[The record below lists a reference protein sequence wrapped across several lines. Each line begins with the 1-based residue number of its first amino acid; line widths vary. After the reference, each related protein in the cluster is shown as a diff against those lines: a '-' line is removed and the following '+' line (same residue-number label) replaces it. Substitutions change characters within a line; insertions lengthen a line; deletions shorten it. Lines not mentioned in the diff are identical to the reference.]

1 MRLLVICLALA
12 GAVVVSS
19 SGAAGGRGVV
29 DYGYPYAAR
38 CPDAGVAER
47 VDRWNMF
54 MCNCT
59 SYVAWALSAN
69 GQRTDWFIP
78 GAMNAQNWPHVARL
92 RGVPVGT
99 RPRVGAVAVWAHL
112 TAFGHV
118 AYVTQLEPGGE
129 FDVAEYNLPG
139 AGAESFAFDTRDDVS
154 PSGVVF
160 VYVPKRQR

>member
-1 MRLLVICLALA
+1 MRRFVFCLALA
-12 GAVVVSS
+12 AAATIPSA
-19 SGAAGGRGVV
+19 AAGGGVV
-29 DYGYPYAAR
+29 DYGYVYAAR

-59 SYVAWALSAN
+59 SYAAWALSAN

-78 GAMNAQNWPHVARL
+78 GGMNAQNWPHVARL
-92 RGVPVGT
+92 HSIPVGT
-99 RPRVGAVAVWAHL
+99 RPRVGAVAVWEHL
-112 TAFGHV
+112 TPFGHV
-118 AYVTQLEPGGE
+118 AYVTELEPGGD

-139 AGAESFAFDTRDDVS
+139 AGAESFDFDTRDDVS

-160 VYVPKRQR
+160 IYVPKRRR